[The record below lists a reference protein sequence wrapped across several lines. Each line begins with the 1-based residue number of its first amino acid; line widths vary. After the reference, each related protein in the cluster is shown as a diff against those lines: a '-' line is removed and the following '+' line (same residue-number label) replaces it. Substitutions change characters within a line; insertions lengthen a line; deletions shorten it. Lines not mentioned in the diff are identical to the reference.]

1 MKNIFPLITFITTA
15 TLTAQTPQLEGVYR
29 PNGTEAEF
37 QIRLNANNTADAL
50 MATGTF
56 TVTNNLVELKFN
68 QGSMFGVSKKQGES
82 TRLEITFV
90 PEGHSDFSPRFI
102 YIGYE
107 TADGQIH
114 YESMYNKVQDEE
126 DLTIEI
132 PRTENLYLVNAY
144 KAAVLADPKAAV
156 EIEKFNIG
164 KQTNALEVTV
174 DLTKAVTGE
183 LSLLYNPDKQTL
195 TLHDQN
201 LSYDPITFTKITNLA
216 ENFLQPVNLEKVKN
230 WKHLIAFHEEEDIPQ
245 YNPNAPA
252 DQVLKK
258 VKSFAEAQA
267 LAGKNNTL
275 IALFY
280 QPKNAKAQ
288 EEFDKLFEWYEDNGA
303 DYSADAHKSIYRYQP
318 YLATATDAKWLKKR
332 NISAENQLLIF
343 SPEGELVYTELNT
356 PAEVLKNETFSYQQA
371 FLLNTS
377 VVAKFIDRVLGKPK
391 APIAEVEKVFGAI
404 TGTFYSSELF
414 LLAANR
420 PKKADADDE
429 KEVSGLIADH
439 LKQYNH
445 YLKNIES
452 VYRFKLTDKELLAQ
466 WERLVAAHEKDSK
479 LSTAF
484 AAIAAFNT
492 GSPNI
497 YERCF
502 YNENESTETDLKAAV
517 YLLRFFKEIKAY
529 NDGLPDSDL
538 GELAHGSINVLPTN
552 IENLFKKL
560 VTADADH
567 YLLRVK
573 EAYAV
578 GVNSGFF
585 SPISYIEFLYDNDLT
600 YDAAEAF
607 GSYYRSLMAKDT
619 HLIAA
624 LDRAFSEKDD
634 DYSWK
639 FYKMRFANRANN
651 IAWKVY
657 EDLKDN
663 MAMLKEAYAWAQ
675 SAVQLEPENPYYLD
689 TLAHLMY
696 ANGDK
701 QQAISTE
708 EKAVELLSTTEDGR
722 DEERE
727 QVKANLQKM
736 KSGNL

>member
-29 PNGTEAEF
+29 PNGREAEF

-82 TRLEITFV
+82 SRLEITFV

-258 VKSFAEAQA
+258 AKSFAEAQA

-288 EEFDKLFEWYEDNGA
+288 EEFDKIMVLITVLMLGKVFIGISLIWLLLLMLNGLRRG
-303 DYSADAHKSIYRYQP
+303 I
-318 YLATATDAKWLKKR
+318 L
-332 NISAENQLLIF
+332 
-343 SPEGELVYTELNT
+343 
-356 PAEVLKNETFSYQQA
+356 VLK
-371 FLLNTS
+371 
-377 VVAKFIDRVLGKPK
+377 
-391 APIAEVEKVFGAI
+391 
-404 TGTFYSSELF
+404 
-414 LLAANR
+414 
-420 PKKADADDE
+420 
-429 KEVSGLIADH
+429 
-439 LKQYNH
+439 
-445 YLKNIES
+445 
-452 VYRFKLTDKELLAQ
+452 
-466 WERLVAAHEKDSK
+466 
-479 LSTAF
+479 
-484 AAIAAFNT
+484 
-492 GSPNI
+492 
-497 YERCF
+497 
-502 YNENESTETDLKAAV
+502 
-517 YLLRFFKEIKAY
+517 
-529 NDGLPDSDL
+529 
-538 GELAHGSINVLPTN
+538 
-552 IENLFKKL
+552 
-560 VTADADH
+560 
-567 YLLRVK
+567 
-573 EAYAV
+573 
-578 GVNSGFF
+578 
-585 SPISYIEFLYDNDLT
+585 ISYLYLVLKGNWYILN
-600 YDAAEAF
+600 
-607 GSYYRSLMAKDT
+607 
-619 HLIAA
+619 LI
-624 LDRAFSEKDD
+624 LL
-634 DYSWK
+634 
-639 FYKMRFANRANN
+639 
-651 IAWKVY
+651 
-657 EDLKDN
+657 LK
-663 MAMLKEAYAWAQ
+663 Y
-675 SAVQLEPENPYYLD
+675 
-689 TLAHLMY
+689 
-696 ANGDK
+696 
-701 QQAISTE
+701 
-708 EKAVELLSTTEDGR
+708 
-722 DEERE
+722 
-727 QVKANLQKM
+727 
-736 KSGNL
+736 